1 MSIYN
6 NRTKPAYGPYQE
18 EPKSNSR
25 NRHVLKWWTP
35 EHDNVLATQIARWH
49 WVWYWTITDKIV
61 EITPPEIME
70 TWRQDDPLCS
80 KYAWYNVL
88 MYFAKS
94 RAEQLGLTRVM
105 RKPRWKKCLL
115 CKKRFVEDSL
125 PMPLIERLGIDKLD
139 FCAPCLRSAL
149 FSEGDNN
156 AAAEAILKYL
166 RDLANLTERIPL
178 QDFGKGKD
186 DLIDLETEK
195 RLALLNL
202 LRTKPAV
209 SCVKAIFG
217 SWLNAL
223 VESGVLEDGT
233 RRTSR
238 GIQCV
243 ARDGHVCLSLGEKT
257 VDDFLYA
264 RGVPHE
270 KEPRYPEGNYRADF
284 QVGSTFIEY
293 FGLAGDPD
301 YDAKTREKIRLCRKW
316 GITLIAIYPPDL
328 ASRTRL
334 ERKLSVL
341 FNTV

>member
-6 NRTKPAYGPYQE
+6 NRTKPAYGPYRK
-18 EPKSNSR
+18 EPESYSR
-25 NRHVLKWWTP
+25 NRHILKWWTP
-35 EHDNVLATQIARWH
+35 GHDNVLSSQIARWH

-61 EITPPEIME
+61 EITPPEIVEAWRE
-70 TWRQDDPLCS
+70 TDPLCS

-94 RAEQLGLTRVM
+94 RAEQLGLTRAM
-105 RKPRWKKCLL
+105 RKPKWKRCLL
-115 CKKRFVEDSL
+115 CKKKFVEDSL
-125 PMPLIERLGIDKLD
+125 PVPLIERLGIDKLD
-139 FCAPCLRSAL
+139 FCAPCLSSAL
-149 FSEGDNN
+149 FSEGDSN
-156 AAAEAILKYL
+156 APAEAILKYL
-166 RDLANLTERIPL
+166 RDLTDLIERVPP

-202 LRTKPAV
+202 LRTKPAM
-209 SCVKAIFG
+209 SRVKAIFG

-223 VESGVLEDGT
+223 IEAGVLEDGT
-233 RRTSR
+233 KKTSR

-257 VDDFLYA
+257 IDDFLYA

-284 QVGSTFIEY
+284 RVGSTFIEY
-293 FGLAGDPD
+293 FGLAGDPN
-301 YDAKTREKIRLCRKW
+301 YDAKTREKIRLCKKW
-316 GITLIAIYPPDL
+316 GVTLIAIYPRDL
-328 ASRTRL
+328 VSRARL
-334 ERKLSVL
+334 EKKLLALTIS
-341 FNTV
+341 